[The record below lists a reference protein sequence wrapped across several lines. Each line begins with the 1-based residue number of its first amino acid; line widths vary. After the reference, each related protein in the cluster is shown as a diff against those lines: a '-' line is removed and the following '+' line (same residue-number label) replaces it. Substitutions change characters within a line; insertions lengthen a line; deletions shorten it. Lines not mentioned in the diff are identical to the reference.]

1 MYAFFLSCPTA
12 TFALQHGGFVPRELQ
27 AILQRAYLLY
37 IKQNHHNNSK
47 LKVQISKVG
56 KKK

>member
-12 TFALQHGGFVPRELQ
+12 TFALQHSGFEPRELQ

-37 IKQNHHNNSK
+37 KKQNHHNNSN
-47 LKVQISKVG
+47 LKVQSKVG